1 MDRKVFLEIT
11 KVTFHKWQ
19 ANNATIRAAALA
31 FFTILPLPSLLLI
44 LIGLFSLIYGEAQ
57 AVQQLINQ
65 VTIVAGPTIADLARQ
80 LVGSQTNAFASS
92 FNSVITIIF
101 AIAGAI
107 GVFAVLLDTLNIVW
121 EVNPQVHR
129 NLIQRVRK
137 RLIPFL
143 IVSSMGFIV
152 VVWTGLTNVLF
163 VSIGLLL
170 GNQASLVLSG
180 AQIIL
185 TFLLTSLLMS
195 IIYKQLPDT
204 EIEWRDV
211 TLAAIITSLVSTI
224 LDYLFGIYIRTFP
237 VTSLAGTAGA
247 VIVLM
252 LWIFVTDEFILFGA
266 QFSKTYAERV
276 GSLFEKQQRT
286 V

>member
-11 KVTFHKWQ
+11 KVAFHKWQ

-44 LIGLFSLIYGEAQ
+44 VIGLFSLIYGQTQ
-57 AVQQLINQ
+57 ALQQLINQ
-65 VTIVAGPTIADLARQ
+65 VTIVAGPTVADLARQ
-80 LVGSQTNAFASS
+80 LVGSQNNAFASN
-92 FNSVITIIF
+92 FNSIITVIF
-101 AIAGAI
+101 AFAGAI
-107 GVFAVLLDTLNIVW
+107 GVFAVLLDTLNGVW
-121 EVNPQVHR
+121 EVEPQVHR
-129 NLIQRVRK
+129 NPIQRVRK

-143 IVSSMGFIV
+143 IISSMGFIV
-152 VVWTGLTNVLF
+152 VIWTGLTNVLF

-170 GNQASLVLSG
+170 GNQASLILGGV
-180 AQIIL
+180 QIIL
-185 TFLLTSLLMS
+185 SFLLTTLLIS
-195 IIYKQLPDT
+195 IIYKYLPDT
-204 EIEWRDV
+204 EIKWRDV
-211 TLAAIITSLVSTI
+211 TLAAIITSLVSII

-237 VTSLAGTAGA
+237 VTSLVGTAGA

-276 GSLFEKQQRT
+276 GSRFEKQQSN

>member
-1 MDRKVFLEIT
+1 
-11 KVTFHKWQ
+11 
-19 ANNATIRAAALA
+19 
-31 FFTILPLPSLLLI
+31 
-44 LIGLFSLIYGEAQ
+44 
-57 AVQQLINQ
+57 
-65 VTIVAGPTIADLARQ
+65 
-80 LVGSQTNAFASS
+80 
-92 FNSVITIIF
+92 VITIIF

-107 GVFAVLLDTLNIVW
+107 GVFAVLLDTLNGVW
-121 EVNPQVHR
+121 EVEPQVHR

-143 IVSSMGFIV
+143 AVSSMGFIV

-163 VSIGLLL
+163 VSISLLL
-170 GNQASLVLSG
+170 GNQASLVLG
-180 AQIIL
+180 GVQIIL
-185 TFLLTSLLMS
+185 SFLLTTLLIS

-204 EIEWRDV
+204 EIKWRDV
-211 TLAAIITSLVSTI
+211 TLAAIITSFVSII

-237 VTSLAGTAGA
+237 VTSLAGTAGG

-266 QFSKTYAERV
+266 QFSKTYAEKV
-276 GSLFEKQQRT
+276 GSRFEKQQSN

>member
-11 KVTFHKWQ
+11 KVAFHKWQ

-44 LIGLFSLIYGEAQ
+44 VIGLFSLIYGQTQ
-57 AVQQLINQ
+57 ALEQLINQ
-65 VTIVAGPTIADLARQ
+65 ATIVAGPTVADLVRQ
-80 LVGSQTNAFASS
+80 LVGSQNNAFASN

-107 GVFAVLLDTLNIVW
+107 GVFAVLLDTLNGVW
-121 EVNPQVHR
+121 EVEPQVHR

-143 IVSSMGFIV
+143 AVSSMGFIV

-163 VSIGLLL
+163 VSISLLL
-170 GNQASLVLSG
+170 GNQASLVVG
-180 AQIIL
+180 GVQIIL
-185 TFLLTSLLMS
+185 SFLLTTLLIS

-204 EIEWRDV
+204 EIKWRDV
-211 TLAAIITSLVSTI
+211 TLAAIITSLVSII

-237 VTSLAGTAGA
+237 VTSLAGTAGG

-266 QFSKTYAERV
+266 QFSKTYAEKV
-276 GSLFEKQQRT
+276 GSRFEKQQSN